1 MAEEFNFKPADFCPI
16 KDRKLLERLAKMTP
30 EEIEK
35 HPNPEVHIKILANA
49 GTVMLTEKF
58 LGIKESFEQN
68 KKFSTI
74 FGNPNPNSHMPL
86 AELINRYRIDCKNCV
101 FVTMDEWADE
111 EGNIAPTTYK
121 AGFTYSF
128 LKYFI
133 HKIDPELR
141 PLPEN
146 VLYPTTENMGHFSDL
161 IDEKTDGG
169 IDLFTSGPGWAGHI
183 AFIDPCPEYTQVDS
197 IEEYLQQPAK
207 IVTLHPLT
215 IAQNSL
221 HGVFGCSGNV
231 GNVPPKAATIGP
243 RDVLHAKKRVE
254 THGLTTMGTFSSW
267 QRMTSRLITHG
278 PVTPMM
284 PGSIYQV
291 LPCTIYIDP
300 IIAEP
305 IECLETTG
313 Y

>member
-1 MAEEFNFKPADFCPI
+1 MGNEFSFIPADFCPI
-16 KDRKLLERLAKMTP
+16 KDIKILESLARMTSD
-30 EEIEK
+30 EIEK
-35 HPNPEVHIKILANA
+35 HPNPDVRIKILPNA
-49 GTVMLTEKF
+49 GSVALTQQF
-58 LGIKESFEQN
+58 IGIKESFEQN

-74 FGNPNPNSHMPL
+74 FGNPNTATHMSL
-86 AELINRYRIDCKNCV
+86 AELININRIDCKNCV
-101 FVTMDEWADE
+101 FITMDEWADE
-111 EGNIAPTTYK
+111 EGSIAPVTYK
-121 AGFTYSF
+121 SGFTYSF

-133 HKIDPELR
+133 NKIDPELR

-146 VLYPTTENMGHFSDL
+146 VIYPTNENIKNYSDI
-161 IDEKTDGG
+161 IDEKTAGG
-169 IDLFTSGPGWAGHI
+169 IDLFLSGPGWAGHI
-183 AFIDPCPEYTQVDS
+183 AFIDPCPEYTNVAD

-221 HGVFGCSGNV
+221 HGVFGCSGNI
-231 GNVPPKAATIGP
+231 GGVPPKAATIGP
-243 RDVLHAKKRVE
+243 RDVLHAKKRIE
-254 THGLTTMGTFSSW
+254 IHGITTMSTISSW

-278 PVTPMM
+278 PVTPMV

-300 IIAEP
+300 LIATP
-305 IECLETTG
+305 IECMETTG